1 MRLTRIDFEGSSK
14 RPGHYA
20 TAQRRAASGTAPNV
34 VVVTILTP
42 DMPDGRE
49 HHVTAD
55 CEDDLRSMAECL
67 QHQLDGYTGSNSE
80 INDYYLELLKLSNC

>member
-1 MRLTRIDFEGSSK
+1 MRLTRIDFEGK
-14 RPGHYA
+14 PGHFA

-55 CEDDLRSMAECL
+55 CQEDVWSMAECL
-67 QHQLDGYTGSNSE
+67 QHQLDGYTGTNSE

>member
-1 MRLTRIDFEGSSK
+1 MRLTRIDFEGK
-14 RPGHYA
+14 PGHYA

-42 DMPDGRE
+42 DVPDGRE

-55 CEDDLRSMAECL
+55 CQEDVWSMAECL
-67 QHQLDGYTGSNSE
+67 QHHLDGWQSTNSM
-80 INDYYLELLKLSNC
+80 IHDYYRELLRLSDL

>member
-1 MRLTRIDFEGSSK
+1 MRLTRIDFEGK
-14 RPGHYA
+14 PGHYA

-42 DMPDGRE
+42 EQPNGRE

-55 CEDDLRSMAECL
+55 CEEDLRSMAECL
-67 QHQLDGYTGSNSE
+67 QYHLDGCRGTGSD
-80 INDYYLELLKLSNC
+80 IHGYYVELLRLSDL

>member
-1 MRLTRIDFEGSSK
+1 MRLTRIDFEGK
-14 RPGHYA
+14 PGHYA
-20 TAQRRAASGTAPNV
+20 TAQRQAASGTAPNV
-34 VVVTILTP
+34 VVVTILTS

-67 QHQLDGYTGSNSE
+67 QRHLDGYTGSNSE